1 VLRLYFFAVH
11 TRKGRNMGIDRREI
25 RPLALAILFGSIAQ
39 AVAASSA
46 PLNVPDD
53 RMPSVI
59 QQFTADRRS
68 LSRDYPLVISESH
81 AARFENSCRDERSVL
96 AAMDFDSFSQE
107 DKVDDLL
114 LKNRLTTN
122 LHQIPIEKRQIEQ
135 IERLHPFEK
144 TIQILRG

>member
-1 VLRLYFFAVH
+1 VP
-11 TRKGRNMGIDRREI
+11 RN
-25 RPLALAILFGSIAQ
+25 RPA
-39 AVAASSA
+39 
-46 PLNVPDD
+46 D
-53 RMPSVI
+53 RMPSII
-59 QQFTADRRS
+59 QLFTADRRS
-68 LSRDYPLVISESH
+68 FSRDYPLVISESH